1 MYSSSVEFVIFMMFT
16 MKEVYSFDMVLS
28 VPSLRTTASWN
39 YQLSEVFQHYNT
51 QKVEQKMKQ
60 FSVKFLFNYQ
70 DAAF

>member
-1 MYSSSVEFVIFMMFT
+1 MYSSSVESVIFMTFA

-28 VPSLRTTASWN
+28 GPSLRTAASWN

-51 QKVEQKMKQ
+51 QKVEQKRNQ
-60 FSVKFLFNYQ
+60 FSVKFLFNHQ

>member
-1 MYSSSVEFVIFMMFT
+1 MYSSSVEFVIFMMFA

-28 VPSLRTTASWN
+28 VPSLRTRASWN
-39 YQLSEVFQHYNT
+39 CQLSEVFQHYNT
-51 QKVEQKMKQ
+51 QKVEQKRKQ